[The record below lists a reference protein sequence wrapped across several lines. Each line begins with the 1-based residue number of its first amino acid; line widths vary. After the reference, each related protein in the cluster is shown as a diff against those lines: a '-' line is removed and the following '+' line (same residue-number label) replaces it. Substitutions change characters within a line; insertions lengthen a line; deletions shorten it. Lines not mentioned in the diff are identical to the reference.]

1 MAKKLAFDKILF
13 TTIVVLVTLGLLMV
27 ESASTV
33 IAPDHETGFSELFV
47 KQIVAVGLGLAGMLA
62 LMNFDY
68 RRLAHPV
75 VLGTLVLT
83 VTVMLAMV
91 LFGPTVNG
99 TRRWILL
106 GTFSFQPSELAKLA
120 AVVFLAVAIRYNAE
134 ADRDLLLPALLVPA
148 LFVGLIVLEPDLGTA
163 LVIAVLTGV
172 MLFLGGLRWR
182 VVLPALAGVPLAI
195 FVLVQKFEYQKE
207 RLTAFMH
214 PESDPLGHAWQVK
227 QSLIAIGS
235 GGLLGRGPGE
245 SLQKLYFLPFPYS
258 DFLYAIVGE
267 ELGFLGAA
275 AVVLLFGVF
284 AWRGI
289 RAGARAQEPFGRHL
303 AWGITAMVV
312 LQALLH
318 ISVALS
324 LAPTTGMTL
333 PLMSYGGSS
342 MLITLMACGL
352 LLNVSQHG

>member
-1 MAKKLAFDKILF
+1 MAKKLAFDKVLF

-33 IAPDHETGFSELFV
+33 IAPEHGTGLSELFI
-47 KQIVAVGLGLAGMLA
+47 KQIVAVGIGLGGMLA

-68 RRLAHPV
+68 RRLAHPFWLTALV
-75 VLGTLVLT
+75 VGVA
-83 VTVMLAMV
+83 VMMALV

-106 GTFSFQPSELAKLA
+106 GGFSFQPSELAKLVV
-120 AVVFLAVAIRYNAE
+120 VVFLAAAVRYDAE
-134 ADRDLLLPALLVPA
+134 ADRDLLLPALLVPG
-148 LFVGLIVLEPDLGTA
+148 LFVGLIVLEPDLGTSIIIAA
-163 LVIAVLTGV
+163 LSGV

-182 VVLPALAGVPLAI
+182 IVLPALAGIPLAV
-195 FVLVQKFEYQKE
+195 FVLVQKFEYQRE

-214 PESDPLGHAWQVK
+214 PETDPLGHAWQVK

-275 AVVLLFGVF
+275 AVVALFAVF

-289 RAGARAQEPFGRHL
+289 RAGYRAQEPFGRHL

-318 ISVALS
+318 VSVALS

>member
-1 MAKKLAFDKILF
+1 MAKKLAFDKVLF
-13 TTIVVLVTLGLLMV
+13 TVIVSLLTIGLLMV

-33 IAPDHETGFSELFV
+33 FGPDNGVGFSELFT
-47 KQIVAVGLGLAGMLA
+47 KQIVHAGIGFAGMLA
-62 LMNFDY
+62 LMNYDY
-68 RRLAHPV
+68 RRLAHPLVISAIV
-75 VLGTLVLT
+75 VAM
-83 VTVMLAMV
+83 VMLLAFV
-91 LFGPTVNG
+91 LFGPTING

-106 GTFSFQPSELAKLA
+106 AGASFQPSELAKLVTVIVLA
-120 AVVFLAVAIRYNAE
+120 AVIKFNVD
-134 ADRDLLLPALLVPA
+134 ADRDLLLPALLIPG
-148 LFVGLIVLEPDLGTA
+148 LFVGLILLEPDLGTS

-182 VVLPALAGVPLAI
+182 IVLPALATIPLAV
-195 FVLVQKFEYQKE
+195 FVLVQKFEYQRD

-214 PESDPLGHAWQVK
+214 PEDDPLGHAWQVK

-235 GGLLGRGPGE
+235 GGLLGLGPGE
-245 SLQKLYFLPFPYS
+245 SVQKLYYLPFPYS
-258 DFLYAIVGE
+258 DFLFAIVGE
-267 ELGFLGAA
+267 ELGFLGAV
-275 AVVLLFGVF
+275 AVVLLFAVF

-289 RAGARAQEPFGRHL
+289 RAGNRAQDVFGRNL

-342 MLITLMACGL
+342 MLVTLAACGV
-352 LLNVSQHG
+352 LLNISQHG